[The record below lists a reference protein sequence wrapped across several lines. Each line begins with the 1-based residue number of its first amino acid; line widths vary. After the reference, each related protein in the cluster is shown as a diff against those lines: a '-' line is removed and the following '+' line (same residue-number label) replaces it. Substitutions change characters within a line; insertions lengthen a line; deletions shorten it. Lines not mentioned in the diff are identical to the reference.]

1 MRADRE
7 SASKMLLQ
15 IYEKY
20 KGRIEV
26 YCIDPR
32 SIFWF
37 FDLVRFRVKAMDIV
51 WILNGKLLFRGV
63 PEWAIIDSI
72 LADVLGVETQVP
84 LKSDEVS

>member
-1 MRADRE
+1 MRADRA
-7 SASKMLLQ
+7 SADKMLLQ

-20 KGRIEV
+20 KGRVEV

-37 FDLVRFRVKAMDIV
+37 FDLVRFRVKATDIV

-63 PEWAIIDSI
+63 PEWAVIDAI
-72 LADVLGVETQVP
+72 LVDALDAEARVP
-84 LKSDEVS
+84 LKK